1 MINEKIINERVGKN
15 IKKYRLIYS
24 ATKHNLT
31 QSELADKIGVSV
43 SLIGCMESKKTNQ
56 GISLYNL
63 YKISEV
69 LEIPIDKF
77 FE

>member
-1 MINEKIINERVGKN
+1 MNEKIINERVGKN
-15 IKKYRLIYS
+15 IRKYRLIYS

-31 QSELADKIGVSV
+31 QSELADKIGVSL
-43 SLIGCMESKKTNQ
+43 SLIGCMESRNINQ

>member
-1 MINEKIINERVGKN
+1 MINEKTINERVGKN
-15 IKKYRLIYS
+15 IRKYRLIYS

-31 QSELADKIGVSV
+31 QKELAEKIGA
-43 SLIGCMESKKTNQ
+43 SLSTIGCMESKKTNQ